1 MWISTPSNL
10 MRVPTRTQIINTNR
24 LDSSQSNVIHAV
36 TLKFRWKITILL
48 YFCSFTIYQSYFGI
62 PDSQQYLRKFS
73 KLTMWW
79 QFGMCVAAV
88 SARQWH
94 GDSGYMSMCGPSF
107 SIALLLP
114 FPFVTKIFKF
124 SQIYICDE
132 FIRITID
139 PNGLFQVH
147 VRFRSVTV
155 FSFSNR
161 IMFESGPKG
170 EFTVSTGHS
179 PGYIFF
185 LLLVTSQASFI

>member
-94 GDSGYMSMCGPSF
+94 GDSGYMSMCGQSF

-114 FPFVTKIFKF
+114 FHVEMSGFDRPSSIRDENI
-124 SQIYICDE
+124 QI
-132 FIRITID
+132 
-139 PNGLFQVH
+139 
-147 VRFRSVTV
+147 
-155 FSFSNR
+155 
-161 IMFESGPKG
+161 
-170 EFTVSTGHS
+170 HS
-179 PGYIFF
+179 DLNSWWIH
-185 LLLVTSQASFI
+185 